1 MSFFLVTPHYKGF
14 SDSKSTCLLNL
25 INIEYYLFTECPST
39 TGKSSMHDVHIINLS
54 LPHEIK
60 ILADKKEAI
69 SPPSSLNITRVSSYE
84 ITQYISIGQNK
95 TTNLSN

>member
-1 MSFFLVTPHYKGF
+1 
-14 SDSKSTCLLNL
+14 
-25 INIEYYLFTECPST
+25 
-39 TGKSSMHDVHIINLS
+39 MHDVHIINLS

-84 ITQYISIGQNK
+84 IAQYISIAHRYPRLIENK
-95 TTNLSN
+95 NDKCIKLTRLLNIFSVGKSSERTS

>member
-1 MSFFLVTPHYKGF
+1 
-14 SDSKSTCLLNL
+14 
-25 INIEYYLFTECPST
+25 
-39 TGKSSMHDVHIINLS
+39 MHDVHIINLS

-84 ITQYISIGQNK
+84 ITQYISIGQKTKRQIYQINK
-95 TTNLSN
+95 TS

>member
-1 MSFFLVTPHYKGF
+1 
-14 SDSKSTCLLNL
+14 
-25 INIEYYLFTECPST
+25 
-39 TGKSSMHDVHIINLS
+39 MHDVHIINLS

-84 ITQYISIGQNK
+84 IAQYISIAQKRQIYQINK
-95 TTNLSN
+95 TFYHFFSWKIV

>member
-1 MSFFLVTPHYKGF
+1 
-14 SDSKSTCLLNL
+14 
-25 INIEYYLFTECPST
+25 
-39 TGKSSMHDVHIINLS
+39 MHDVHIINLS

-84 ITQYISIGQNK
+84 IAQYISIAQDRKLKRQIYQINK
-95 TTNLSN
+95 TFYHFFSWKIV

>member
-1 MSFFLVTPHYKGF
+1 MLPIF
-14 SDSKSTCLLNL
+14 SKVKKSRDEILML
-25 INIEYYLFTECPST
+25 LFTECPST

-84 ITQYISIGQNK
+84 ITQYISIGQKTKRQIYQINK
-95 TTNLSN
+95 TS

>member
-1 MSFFLVTPHYKGF
+1 MLP
-14 SDSKSTCLLNL
+14 
-25 INIEYYLFTECPST
+25 NIFARQSLALSLFPFLFTECPST

-84 ITQYISIGQNK
+84 ITQYIRKKTKRQIYQTNK
-95 TTNLSN
+95 TS

>member
-1 MSFFLVTPHYKGF
+1 MRWNFNV
-14 SDSKSTCLLNL
+14 
-25 INIEYYLFTECPST
+25 IIFTECPST

>member
-1 MSFFLVTPHYKGF
+1 M
-14 SDSKSTCLLNL
+14 LLFPV
-25 INIEYYLFTECPST
+25 LFTECPST

-84 ITQYISIGQNK
+84 IAQYISIAHRSKAK

>member
-1 MSFFLVTPHYKGF
+1 MKF
-14 SDSKSTCLLNL
+14 
-25 INIEYYLFTECPST
+25 LFTECPST

-84 ITQYISIGQNK
+84 ITQYISIGQYRKQNDK
-95 TTNLSN
+95 SI